1 MVICISS
8 SLLSPP
14 HGPLTGKK
22 CVTGACTHVD
32 EDVHEDPQGPLKPR
46 IADHH
51 VCAVNH
57 RVDKIQIEKDVSALD
72 VTFDW
77 ILVNMKQGVVL

>member
-8 SLLSPP
+8 SLVSPP

-51 VCAVNH
+51 VCAVDH
-57 RVDKIQIEKDVSALD
+57 RVDKTEKDVSALD
-72 VTFDW
+72 VKFDL
-77 ILVNMKQGVVL
+77 ILENMKQGVVL